1 MNHTRRHTARVLT
14 QTSALAV
21 AAVLALSACGGGDV
35 APEGAPGEDTQSEA
49 AASEDQNQ
57 GFSGEGTTGEAEAP
71 ETTGG
76 GTTNG
81 GTGATEGA
89 GGAGAA
95 EGAEVKVGTEFTDE
109 ETGDVITIVS
119 AVRNN
124 PTEYYE
130 ATDDPDGE
138 MVYLEVKVEPGKTY
152 GGTVSAADFYLDS
165 AGSEANYASTA
176 KDEVEEAGYEYF
188 DFASRRDGRTT
199 GYIPIYLGK
208 TADSLKGS
216 YVRPEAKVIGEDKK
230 VPEFEA
236 EFEIP
241 AS

>member
-1 MNHTRRHTARVLT
+1 MNRTGRHTARVLT
-14 QTSALAV
+14 QTSALAI
-21 AAVLALSACGGGDV
+21 AAVLALSACGGSGED
-35 APEGAPGEDTQSEA
+35 APREDTQSEA
-49 AASEDQNQ
+49 APSEDQNQ
-57 GFSGEGTTGEAEAP
+57 GFSAEENTEETEAP
-71 ETTGG
+71 DSTDTTGG
-76 GTTNG
+76 GESTDTTD
-81 GTGATEGA
+81 TTDA
-89 GGAGAA
+89 GAGAA
-95 EGAEVKVGTEFTDE
+95 EGTEVKVGTEFTDE

-119 AVRNN
+119 AVRHN

-176 KDEVEEAGYEYF
+176 KDEVEAAGYEYF

-208 TADSLKGS
+208 TADSIKGS

-241 AS
+241 AA

>member
-1 MNHTRRHTARVLT
+1 MNRTGQRTARALT

-21 AAVLALSACGGGDV
+21 AAVLALSACGSSD
-35 APEGAPGEDTQSEA
+35 
-49 AASEDQNQ
+49 
-57 GFSGEGTTGEAEAP
+57 
-71 ETTGG
+71 
-76 GTTNG
+76 
-81 GTGATEGA
+81 GATEGA
-89 GGAGAA
+89 PREDSQSEAAPSEDENQGFSAEENTEETEAPDGTDTTDTTDAGAGTAD
-95 EGAEVKVGTEFTDE
+95 GAEVKVGTEFTDE

-119 AVRNN
+119 AVRHN

-152 GGTVSAADFYLDS
+152 GGTVSSADFFLDS

-188 DFASRRDGRTT
+188 DFASRRDGRAT

-208 TADSLKGS
+208 TADTLKGS